1 MSVTL
6 LWQGSDVVMSGE
18 YTFRPLRMGVTTRPL
33 DATDP
38 ATAHPVT

>member
-6 LWQGSDVVMSGE
+6 LSQGSDVVVSGE
-18 YTFRPLRMGVTTRPL
+18 YTFRPLRMGATTRPL

-38 ATAHPVT
+38 GTAPPSN